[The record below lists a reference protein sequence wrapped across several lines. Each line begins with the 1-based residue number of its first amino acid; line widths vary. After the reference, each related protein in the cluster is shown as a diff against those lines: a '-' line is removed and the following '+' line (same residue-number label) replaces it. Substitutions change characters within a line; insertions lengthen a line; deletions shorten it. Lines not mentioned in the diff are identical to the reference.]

1 MDGDFHRTV
10 MGQRFYEHTVPD
22 MVQRLADLTDVVHQL
37 VDLLQQGIDAD
48 RERMV
53 KKDDVKIDW

>member
-10 MGQRFYEHTVPD
+10 MGQRFYTHTVPD

-48 RERMV
+48 KERIV